1 MTGWSAA
8 PQLDVAS
15 SPTGAELGT
24 AHTSSPNNETIMA
37 NGVFNP
43 STAPLT
49 ERNTRESI
57 RLIVNPRAG
66 AGRAGTQIDA
76 LKRLTDRHFDQWE
89 IKMTEAPGHATHL
102 AREATEKGVGI
113 VAAVGGDG
121 TCHEV
126 VNGMIRERS
135 AIRQKTAFTAIPFG
149 TGSDLVRSLGIP
161 NRTDDALQIAASG
174 LSRKCDLG
182 LATVTTEGGELS
194 EVFVNAA
201 GFGANGEV
209 AARTNRSSKRF
220 GGTATFVSASL
231 KTMMR
236 YTPRPVSLSIEQPDG
251 TVEWQEELFSA
262 FIANGQYCGSGMLVG
277 AGGSMQ
283 DGWLDVCLLG
293 TSPLLRQIID
303 FRRLYDG
310 TLHKA
315 YGASRMVASC
325 IVAKPTD
332 GVPVPIE
339 LDGETRGC
347 LPARF
352 EVLPAALAIRGSWDR

>member
-1 MTGWSAA
+1 
-8 PQLDVAS
+8 
-15 SPTGAELGT
+15 
-24 AHTSSPNNETIMA
+24 MA

-43 STAPLT
+43 SPAPVR
-49 ERNTRESI
+49 ERNTHESI

-76 LKRLTDRHFDQWE
+76 LKRLADRYFERWE
-89 IKMTEAPGHATHL
+89 IETTEAPGHATHL
-102 AREATEKGVGI
+102 ARDAAEKGVEL

-126 VNGMIRERS
+126 VNGLIAERS
-135 AIRQKTAFTAIPFG
+135 AIRQKTVFTAIPFG

-161 NRTDDALQIAASG
+161 NRTEEALQIAASG
-174 LSRKCDLG
+174 LSRRSDLG
-182 LATVTTEGGELS
+182 LATVTTPDGKLS

-231 KTMMR
+231 KTMMS

-251 TVEWQEELFSA
+251 TTEWQEELFSA

-283 DGWLDVCLLG
+283 DGLLDICLLG
-293 TSPLLRQIID
+293 TSPFLQQVVD

-315 YGASRMVASC
+315 YGASKMAALSV
-325 IVAKPTD
+325 VAKPTD
-332 GVPVPIE
+332 GVPIPIE

-352 EVLPAALAIRGSWDR
+352 EVLPEALVIRGAWGH